1 MDQPLSH
8 VWLFPAPWTVA
19 YQASLSFTISW
30 SLLRFIFI
38 ELVMLSNHF
47 ILCCLLLL
55 LASIFPGIKVFSNE
69 SVLPIRW
76 LKYWSF
82 RFSISPFNE
91 YSGLISF
98 RTDWFD
104 LLAVNYCM
112 QVNKMQS
119 QDRARTRQTNLMGIE
134 VKELEEE
141 LVKNVK
147 AAPVD
152 IWCVG
157 LNCIYTLSLETAA
170 HLSFQK

>member
-1 MDQPLSH
+1 
-8 VWLFPAPWTVA
+8 
-19 YQASLSFTISW
+19 
-30 SLLRFIFI
+30 
-38 ELVMLSNHF
+38 MLSNHF

-141 LVKNVK
+141 LVKNVDK
-147 AAPVD
+147 ASDVLA
-152 IWCVG
+152 
-157 LNCIYTLSLETAA
+157 
-170 HLSFQK
+170 